1 MYTQL
6 THEQYTI
13 LRSINQYGEFM
24 PQETKE
30 KLSEILSQMA
40 LLTAACEG
48 NMYHERTV
56 TNEAIYQSAVEI
68 QLKLMEIT
76 EK

>member
-1 MYTQL
+1 M
-6 THEQYTI
+6 
-13 LRSINQYGEFM
+13 LRSIIQYGELM

-30 KLSEILSQMA
+30 KLSEILSQMT

-56 TNEAIYQSAVEI
+56 TNEAIYKTAVEI
-68 QLKLMEIT
+68 QSALINLT
-76 EK
+76 E

>member
-1 MYTQL
+1 MTA
-6 THEQYTI
+6 EI
-13 LRSINQYGEFM
+13 
-24 PQETKE
+24 KE
-30 KLSEILSQMA
+30 KLSEIISQMV

-68 QLKLMEIT
+68 QLKLTCLQLHRIVPIPNRFVIQEHI
-76 EK
+76 

>member
-1 MYTQL
+1 M
-6 THEQYTI
+6 
-13 LRSINQYGEFM
+13 LRSFYQQGENM
-24 PQETKE
+24 PAETKQ

-56 TNEAIYQSAVEI
+56 TNEAIYKTAVEI
-68 QLKLMEIT
+68 QTALMNLE
-76 EK
+76 E

>member
-1 MYTQL
+1 M
-6 THEQYTI
+6 
-13 LRSINQYGEFM
+13 LRSVNQYGEFM
-24 PQETKE
+24 SQEIKE

-48 NMYHERTV
+48 NMYHEHTV
-56 TNEAIYQSAVEI
+56 TNEAIYKTAVEI
-68 QLKLMEIT
+68 QTDLIAIT

>member
-1 MYTQL
+1 
-6 THEQYTI
+6 
-13 LRSINQYGEFM
+13 M

-30 KLSEILSQMA
+30 KLSEIISQMT

-56 TNEAIYQSAVEI
+56 TNEAIYKIAVEI
-68 QLKLMEIT
+68 QVALMKLNE
-76 EK
+76 

>member
-1 MYTQL
+1 M
-6 THEQYTI
+6 
-13 LRSINQYGEFM
+13 LRSFYQQGDNM
-24 PQETKE
+24 SQETKE
-30 KLSEILSQMA
+30 KLSEIISQMA

-68 QLKLMEIT
+68 QSALINLT
-76 EK
+76 E

>member
-1 MYTQL
+1 M
-6 THEQYTI
+6 
-13 LRSINQYGEFM
+13 LRSIIQYGENM

-30 KLSEILSQMA
+30 KLSEIISQMV

-56 TNEAIYQSAVEI
+56 TNEAIYNTAVEI
-68 QLKLMEIT
+68 QIALMDLT
-76 EK
+76 E

>member
-1 MYTQL
+1 M
-6 THEQYTI
+6 
-13 LRSINQYGEFM
+13 LRSIYQYYGENM
-24 PQETKE
+24 TAEIKE

-56 TNEAIYQSAVEI
+56 TNEAIYKTAVEI
-68 QLKLMEIT
+68 QSALINLT
-76 EK
+76 E

>member
-1 MYTQL
+1 M
-6 THEQYTI
+6 
-13 LRSINQYGEFM
+13 LRSVNQYRGFM

-30 KLSEILSQMA
+30 KLSEIISQMA

-56 TNEAIYQSAVEI
+56 TNEAIYKTAVEI
-68 QLKLMEIT
+68 QSALINLT
-76 EK
+76 E

>member
-1 MYTQL
+1 M
-6 THEQYTI
+6 
-13 LRSINQYGEFM
+13 LRSFYQQGEFM

-30 KLSEILSQMA
+30 KLSEIISQMA

-48 NMYHERTV
+48 NMYHERTA

-68 QLKLMEIT
+68 QIALMDST
-76 EK
+76 K